1 MITLCNVVD
10 NHVSSDRRTVE
21 LMTAKSVRDRTGQCR
36 ASTALTRLT
45 YTARANRALR
55 IGHIGSAMHCHQ
67 RHIQISWDFGCIQTD
82 VGRQTILGVV
92 YQTLVAC
99 QAYSQHAAAT
109 HTLAETHGVND
120 NAAVC
125 NTGVIQNFVLTSQCI
140 QFNLHITDCH

>member
-21 LMTAKSVRDRTGQCR
+21 LMTAQSIRDRAGQCR

-55 IGHIGSAMHCHQ
+55 IWHIGSAMHCHQ
-67 RHIQISWDFGCIQTD
+67 RHIQISWNFGCIQTD

-99 QAYSQHAAAT
+99 QTYTPDSAST
-109 HTLAETHGVND
+109 HTLAETHWVN
-120 NAAVC
+120 NGAAVSNAC
-125 NTGVIQNFVLTSQCI
+125 VIQNFVFAGQCI
-140 QFNLHITDCH
+140 QLDLHITDRH